1 MHYRR
6 FGRTN
11 QRISVFSLGSMRL
24 VHLPWQQA
32 TVLVQ
37 QALNAGINHLETA
50 PAYGASEQL
59 LGQILAS
66 LWGQPRMDGEGI
78 WQRSDLVITT
88 KVSPTLSAHQLTDS
102 LKASLAQLQLPYIDN
117 LAFHGINLPEH
128 LLAVIS
134 DAWPA
139 VEKALTSGMIR
150 QIGFST
156 HAPLALILETLATDR
171 FDFINLHYHLFQQ
184 RNAPAVAAAHQ
195 RDLGVFIISPADKG
209 GMLYH
214 PPPLLAQL
222 CQPFS
227 PLETAYRFLLADPR
241 IHTLSLGVDRSDMID
256 QALQSL
262 QDPHQWQTWGNQIL
276 NQLQTQAEASLGE
289 DRCAQCY
296 ACLPCPANVNI
307 PEVLRLRN
315 LAQAY
320 EMQAYAEYRYNMLG
334 MAGHW
339 FPGVSADQ
347 CTECG
352 DCLPR
357 CPEDLEIPKLLFD
370 AHDRLH
376 RSPIRRLWE

>member
-6 FGRTN
+6 FGRTD

-24 VHLPWQQA
+24 AHLPRQQA
-32 TVLVQ
+32 DELVQ
-37 QALNAGINHLETA
+37 QALNAGINHVETA
-50 PAYGASEQL
+50 PAYGASEEL
-59 LGQILAS
+59 LGQILHA
-66 LWGQPRMDGEGI
+66 LWGQPRSDGGGS

-88 KVSPTLSAHQLTDS
+88 KVSPTLTAPQLTDS
-102 LKASLAQLQLPYIDN
+102 LKASLAKLQLTYIDH

-128 LLAVIS
+128 LQAVIS
-134 DAWPA
+134 ESWPA
-139 VEKALTSGMIR
+139 VEAALSSGMIR
-150 QIGFST
+150 HIGFST
-156 HAPLALILETLATDR
+156 HAPLPLILEALATDR
-171 FDFINLHYHLFQQ
+171 FAFINLHYHLLQQ

-209 GMLYH
+209 GMLYS
-214 PPPLLAQL
+214 PPPLLSQL

-241 IHTLSLGVDRSDMID
+241 IHTLSLGVDRSEMID

-262 QDPHQWQTWGNQIL
+262 QDPQQWQTWGTQIL
-276 NQLQTQAEASLGE
+276 NRLQIQAEASLGE

-296 ACLPCPANVNI
+296 ACLPCPAQVNI

-320 EMQAYAEYRYNMLG
+320 AMQAYAEYRYNMFG

-357 CPEDLEIPKLLFD
+357 CPHDLEIPKLLFD
-370 AHDRLH
+370 THDRLH
-376 RSPIRRLWE
+376 CSPIQRLWE